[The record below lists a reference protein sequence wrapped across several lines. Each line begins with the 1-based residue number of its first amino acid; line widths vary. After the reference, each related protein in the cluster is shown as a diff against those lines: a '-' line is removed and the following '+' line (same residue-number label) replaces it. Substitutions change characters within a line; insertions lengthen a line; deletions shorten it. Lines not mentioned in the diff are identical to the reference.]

1 MIKYAKIINEETG
14 LCDVAIGTNL
24 TFYQSIGMEQLDV
37 EQSEKDNLW
46 YLSEFCP
53 HYTEE
58 EQAEIERKKRIQEI
72 KQNLYELD
80 LKRIRAVCEN
90 EIKDE
95 QTHQTWLEYYN
106 GQIATLRTELNTLL
120 N

>member
-14 LCDVAIGTNL
+14 LCEVATGINSA
-24 TFYQSIGMEQLDV
+24 FYQSIGMCELDV

-46 YLSEFCP
+46 YLSEQCP
-53 HYTEE
+53 HYTQE
-58 EQAEIERKKRIQEI
+58 EQAEIERQERIGEI

-95 QTHQTWLEYYN
+95 QTNESWLEFYN
-106 GQIATLRTELNTLL
+106 KQITELRAEL
-120 N
+120 NSL